1 MRKKS
6 LQSNPPRA
14 ICLIDGEHYLP
25 VNQSGIEHV
34 RRVRGYDVVA
44 AIFIGGVEKLGS
56 PEDLRKLGVPV
67 IAERDPV
74 EGIARG
80 LDEYKPDVVV
90 DLSDDPVVRPA
101 ERFDYANLILAKNAV
116 YEGADF
122 RFEPPQYADIPKKP
136 SISVVGTAKRVG
148 KTAVAAYVARLLAE
162 HGSELEPLIVTMG
175 RGGPPEPEV
184 IRGDQISLTPELLLE
199 FAREG
204 KHAASDHFEDAL
216 MSRVAAIGCRRCGGG
231 FAGKVYYSVMPDGA
245 VPAHSM
251 PHKFLIFGGS
261 GPSLPPVR
269 TDAWIITVGA
279 HHGTEYVEQ
288 YMGPYRIRKSDLA
301 IMTMCEEPMAE
312 AAQIDAVEQSLV
324 KLKADIEVV
333 RTVFRPEPLGSVA
346 GKRVVFATTAPPIIG
361 TKLRDYLERAHDCSV
376 VGLSH
381 NLSRRP
387 ALREELDGLLRK
399 EQADTLLTEL
409 KAAAVDVATSIAIE
423 RGIEVVYAD
432 NAPVQ
437 VGGSDLDSAIW
448 EVVRS
453 AVERFRQG
461 TDDDSGNG

>member
-1 MRKKS
+1 MRKAN

-14 ICLIDGEHYLP
+14 VCLIDGEHYLP

-34 RRVRGYDVVA
+34 RSVRGYDVVA
-44 AIFIGGVEKLGS
+44 AVFIGGIEKIGS
-56 PEDLRKLGVPV
+56 PDDLRKLGVPV
-67 IAERDPV
+67 IAEVDPI
-74 EGIARG
+74 EGIARA
-80 LDEYKPDVVV
+80 LEEYEPDVVV
-90 DLSDDPVVRPA
+90 DLSDDPVVRPPQ
-101 ERFDYANLILAKNAV
+101 RFDYANLILAKNAV

-122 RFEPPQYADIPKKP
+122 RFDPPEYADIPQKP

-148 KTAVAAYVARLLAE
+148 KTAIAAYIARLLAKNSDE
-162 HGSELEPLIVTMG
+162 FEPLIVTMG

-216 MSRVAAIGCRRCGGG
+216 MSRVVTIGCRRCGGG
-231 FAGKVYYSVMPDGA
+231 FAGKVYCSVVPAGA
-245 VPAHSM
+245 VLANSM
-251 PHKFLIFGGS
+251 PPNFLILEGS
-261 GPSLPPVR
+261 GPSIPPIR

-301 IMTMCEEPMAE
+301 IMTICEEPMAE
-312 AAQIDAVEQSLV
+312 TAQIDAVEQSLL
-324 KLKADIEVV
+324 KLRPDIKVV
-333 RTVFRPEPLGSVA
+333 RTVFRPKPLGSLA
-346 GKRVVFATTAPPIIG
+346 GKRVVFATTAPPTIG
-361 TKLRDYLERAHDCSV
+361 AKLREYLEREHDCSV

-387 ALREELDGLLRK
+387 ALREELDGLLKREK
-399 EQADTLLTEL
+399 ADTLVTEL
-409 KAAAVDVATSIAIE
+409 KAAAVDVATAMALE
-423 RGIEVVYAD
+423 RGIEVLYAD
-432 NAPVQ
+432 NAPIQ

-448 EVVRS
+448 KVVRS
-453 AVERFRQG
+453 AVERFKRG
-461 TDDDSGNG
+461 TEHDSGNR